1 MKKSFL
7 KQLWVAFKI
16 WAIALTANTLGGS
29 LYLSGDLDVSIITA
43 GLVFGGIFSS
53 PVAIILLIIMNHCVS
68 RRKDG
73 LEIFRYVFLSGI
85 TLTTFSTIFFLAL
98 LPGGPA
104 GLVFISVLSASI
116 AIGLQYGALFKL
128 ANYDDE
134 FEKFLS

>member
-1 MKKSFL
+1 MKKSFF

-16 WAIALTANTLGGS
+16 WVIALAGNTLGGS
-29 LYLSGDLDVSIITA
+29 MYLAGELDVSIITA

-53 PVAIILLIIMNHCVS
+53 PIAIILLIIMNHCVA

-73 LEIFRYVFLSGI
+73 LEIFRYVLLSGI
-85 TLTTFSTIFFLAL
+85 TLTIFSSIFFMAL
-98 LPGGPA
+98 VPGTPPGV
-104 GLVFISVLSASI
+104 VFIAVLAASI
-116 AIGLQYGALFKL
+116 GIGLQYNALFKL